1 MEVKVEHIHDK
12 LLIATNEDNQTILM
26 GWGEDN
32 RLGFRPM
39 EAVLACLASCSM
51 VDVVEIIRKMRKS
64 IERFFVE
71 VRGERVD
78 DYPRVFSKIKL
89 TYVVYSRDLKPEE
102 LEKAVKLSMEK
113 YCSVAAM
120 LRRGGVEITFSQ
132 EVRYL

>member
-1 MEVKVEHIHDK
+1 MKVKVEQVHDK
-12 LLIATNEDNQTILM
+12 LLLALNGDSQTILM

-32 RLGFRPM
+32 KIGFKPM
-39 EAVLACLASCSM
+39 EAVLACLAGCSM
-51 VDVVEIIRKMRKS
+51 VDVVEIIRKMRRS

-71 VRGERVD
+71 VSGERVD
-78 DYPRVFSKIKL
+78 DYPRVFSKVKL

-102 LEKAVKLSMEK
+102 LEKAVRLSMER

-132 EVRYL
+132 EVRSS